1 MYSENSHLI
10 DAEAYCNN
18 YEYMAYWSGYGN
30 LPKFIRRYEEAI
42 YGKNPSD
49 MEHCINNTK
58 QNVAIVHFHITSSAN
73 DLINK
78 IMKTP
83 RVTYADILSNIGTY
97 LLIYQE
103 MLPKSCNLLGFK
115 FIHSYYFRWSHGPIY
130 RFQYP

>member
-1 MYSENSHLI
+1 MYSENSHII

-18 YEYMAYWSGYGN
+18 YEYMAYWSSYGN
-30 LPKFIRRYEEAI
+30 LPQFIRRYEEAI

-49 MEHCINNTK
+49 MEHCINNTR

-97 LLIYQE
+97 LSKIVSKN
-103 MLPKSCNLLGFK
+103 LPSIRISFH
-115 FIHSYYFRWSHGPIY
+115 FIHSLYFRWSHGPVY

>member
-18 YEYMAYWSGYGN
+18 YEYMAYWSSYGN
-30 LPKFIRRYEEAI
+30 LPKFIRRFEEAI

-49 MEHCINNTK
+49 MEHCINNTR

-97 LLIYQE
+97 LSI
-103 MLPKSCNLLGFK
+103 
-115 FIHSYYFRWSHGPIY
+115 
-130 RFQYP
+130 

>member
-18 YEYMAYWSGYGN
+18 YEYMSYWSKYGN
-30 LPKFIRRYEEAI
+30 LPKFIRRYEETI

-49 MEHCINNTK
+49 MEHCINNTR

-83 RVTYADILSNIGTY
+83 RVTHADILSNIGTY
-97 LLIYQE
+97 LSKIAPKNLPFIGIYLIT
-103 MLPKSCNLLGFK
+103 
-115 FIHSYYFRWSHGPIY
+115 
-130 RFQYP
+130 